1 MNKELLVKAQIN
13 FQAVG
18 KEITHELAAKMVKDH
33 HDKHTLAE
41 SHSYYIGK
49 DIVNQVLSQ
58 PGCVGLR
65 FFDALNEA
73 GEKTLVYVGIDVK
86 GKSIVE
92 ITTIND
98 NGKLAV
104 IKSTI
109 GDQALVYIQNLVKL
123 V

>member
-1 MNKELLVKAQIN
+1 MNKELLVKAQID
-13 FQAVG
+13 FQAIG
-18 KEITHELAAKMVKDH
+18 EEITHELAAKMVKDH
-33 HDKHTLAE
+33 HDKYTLDE

-58 PGCVGLR
+58 PGCVGIR
-65 FFDALNEA
+65 FFDALNET
-73 GEKTLVYVGIDVK
+73 GEKTLVYVGVDAK
-86 GKSIVE
+86 GKSIIE

-109 GDQALVYIQNLVKL
+109 GDQLYTPKPINWFN
-123 V
+123 